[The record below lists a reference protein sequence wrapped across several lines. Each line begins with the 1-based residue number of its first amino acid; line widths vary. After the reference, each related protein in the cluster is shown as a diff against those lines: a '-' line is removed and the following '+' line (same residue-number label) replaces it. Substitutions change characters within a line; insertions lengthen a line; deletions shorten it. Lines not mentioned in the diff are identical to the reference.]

1 MMLYKNILIV
11 VSWECITL
19 AVFTFLMNL
28 PFEKILI
35 VKRELSIIFALF
47 ADIAAIAYICY
58 TGKLSFA
65 SIFILVLLT
74 ALFVTGVI
82 FLIFET
88 SWQHSYDDYCILEL
102 SDDYTSFSNASDV
115 FASRSNVI
123 RSDGK
128 NIYFGLLRPCTDNSF
143 TAYCI
148 PDTRELASKSD
159 YRCILYSYYPGFII
173 ILEDILL
180 FLFALIYPVLRVFNV
195 LPVIESALLSF
206 IIISSLRKFLSIF
219 IAEQNRKARFF
230 YFILML
236 LEFFSVFMIIF
247 NLIELII

>member
-1 MMLYKNILIV
+1 MIQNILLVI
-11 VSWECITL
+11 SWECITL

-88 SWQHSYDDYCILEL
+88 GWQHSYDDYCILEL
-102 SDDYTSFSNASDV
+102 SDNYASFSTASDI
-115 FASRSNVI
+115 FASRSNVL

-128 NIYFGLLRPCTDNSF
+128 NIRFGLLRPCTDNTF

-159 YRCILYSYYPGFII
+159 YRCILYSYYPGLII

-180 FLFALIYPVLRVFNV
+180 FSFSLIYPILRVFNV
-195 LPVIESALLSF
+195 LPIITSGLLVF
-206 IIISSLRKFLSIF
+206 IIISCLRKFFSIF
-219 IAEQNRKARFF
+219 IAEQNRKARFL
-230 YFILML
+230 YFILIL
-236 LEFFSVFMIIF
+236 LEYFSVFLIIF
-247 NLIELII
+247 NLIKLIV